1 MAGPSWR
8 DHHGGRAEGT
18 GACAQA
24 FPLPWGPRQA
34 GVGTGTGRG
43 IRSRIPGPGAAQEG
57 RARHRRA
64 LAVPSGPGKA
74 VRKTMESDIKV
85 NQDFKSQFK
94 AYQKQQQRRLQNV
107 MERKK
112 EKQNSQKDNG
122 NTGETLGTPDDLN
135 LFEVGQLVNEDGS
148 NRFLEAGNEQL
159 QDQLREVRDENCR
172 LYKLVT
178 EKDFEIKQLQK
189 KVQEDRL
196 ALAGTS
202 GLAGDVAATKIVELA
217 KKNREI
223 TAEAESE
230 RAKVKQLNHKVKEL
244 ERELQAAVEKIHSLG
259 GGGIKESTLK
269 MLEENLA
276 ESPEVKALQEKLNT
290 ANFKAMEYRNQLQ
303 SSRQELKMTQKLLAN
318 EIGEDVNI
326 QSLLANSGSWRGRA
340 QQILVLQNKVREL
353 ESKLGQNKTRR
364 SVMDID
370 EEFLAL
376 EDPRKLSA
384 QEKHLLKL
392 RNLEKEKK
400 EALEKLAGEHRA
412 LQNSHEEV
420 NKKLNASKAR
430 NKILCG
436 ELKILKA
443 QIVTLLEKGKHDDE
457 LIDALLSQQ
466 KQMQEILKDL
476 SQKEDENK
484 ESWKIGQILN
494 NETKEQSCLIEHL
507 RELVAKV
514 KKMEEAIG
522 KLTLQKESAHQGE
535 GSGAADTPPSEH
547 SEAPLAPGSSEV
559 ARTDSARLP
568 GTDIPEGKV
577 LQTQLTEHGALCQ
590 AAEVERDGLLAL
602 MTVLQKRVEESSN
615 KVWEAEKRL
624 QKQQWQSVVL
634 EQELEKLQTDPGKN
648 TTGQKPPLWSRTVQ
662 SVGHSRLPLNVS
674 DRKELPAFPLSQLP
688 LESQGEELNMRLVTQ
703 LDENKALQAALE
715 STVRKKEE
723 DFKLYQDTMEQV
735 KKIFLQAIEQQKQEK
750 S

>member
-1 MAGPSWR
+1 
-8 DHHGGRAEGT
+8 
-18 GACAQA
+18 
-24 FPLPWGPRQA
+24 
-34 GVGTGTGRG
+34 
-43 IRSRIPGPGAAQEG
+43 
-57 RARHRRA
+57 
-64 LAVPSGPGKA
+64 
-74 VRKTMESDIKV
+74 
-85 NQDFKSQFK
+85 
-94 AYQKQQQRRLQNV
+94 
-107 MERKK
+107 
-112 EKQNSQKDNG
+112 
-122 NTGETLGTPDDLN
+122 
-135 LFEVGQLVNEDGS
+135 
-148 NRFLEAGNEQL
+148 LEAGNEQL

-420 NKKLNASKAR
+420 NKKLDASKAR

-443 QIVTLLEKGKHDDE
+443 QVVTLLEKGKHDDE

-484 ESWKIGQILN
+484 ESWKIGQMLN
-494 NETKEQSCLIEHL
+494 NETEEQSCLIEHL

-522 KLTLQKESAHQGE
+522 KL
-535 GSGAADTPPSEH
+535 
-547 SEAPLAPGSSEV
+547 
-559 ARTDSARLP
+559 
-568 GTDIPEGKV
+568 
-577 LQTQLTEHGALCQ
+577 
-590 AAEVERDGLLAL
+590 
-602 MTVLQKRVEESSN
+602 
-615 KVWEAEKRL
+615 
-624 QKQQWQSVVL
+624 
-634 EQELEKLQTDPGKN
+634 
-648 TTGQKPPLWSRTVQ
+648 
-662 SVGHSRLPLNVS
+662 
-674 DRKELPAFPLSQLP
+674 
-688 LESQGEELNMRLVTQ
+688 
-703 LDENKALQAALE
+703 
-715 STVRKKEE
+715 
-723 DFKLYQDTMEQV
+723 
-735 KKIFLQAIEQQKQEK
+735 
-750 S
+750 

>member
-1 MAGPSWR
+1 
-8 DHHGGRAEGT
+8 
-18 GACAQA
+18 
-24 FPLPWGPRQA
+24 
-34 GVGTGTGRG
+34 
-43 IRSRIPGPGAAQEG
+43 
-57 RARHRRA
+57 
-64 LAVPSGPGKA
+64 
-74 VRKTMESDIKV
+74 MESDIKA

-122 NTGETLGTPDDLN
+122 NTRETLRTPNDLN
-135 LFEVGQLVNEDGS
+135 LFEIGQPVNEDGS
-148 NRFLEAGNEQL
+148 KRFLEAGNEQL

-230 RAKVKQLNHKVKEL
+230 RAKVKQLNHRVKEL
-244 ERELQAAVEKIHSLG
+244 ERELQAAVEKIHSLGG

-353 ESKLGQNKTRR
+353 ESKLGQNKSRR
-364 SVMDID
+364 SAMEID
-370 EEFLAL
+370 EDFLAL
-376 EDPRKLSA
+376 DDPRRLSA

-412 LQNSHEEV
+412 LQKSHEEV
-420 NKKLNASKAR
+420 KNKLDASKAR

-476 SQKEDENK
+476 SQREDENK
-484 ESWKIGQILN
+484 ESRKIGQLLN
-494 NETKEQSCLIEHL
+494 NKIQKQSCLIEQL
-507 RELVAKV
+507 REMVTERDAKAQM
-514 KKMEEAIG
+514 MEEGIG

-535 GSGAADTPPSEH
+535 GSGAADAPPCEH
-547 SEAPLAPGSSEV
+547 SEAPLASGSSEV
-559 ARTDSARLP
+559 GSTDSARLP
-568 GTDIPEGKV
+568 GTAIPEGKE
-577 LQTQLTEHGALCQ
+577 LQTQMTEHRALCQ
-590 AAEVERDGLLAL
+590 AAEVERDVLLEL
-602 MTVLQKRVEESSN
+602 VTVLQKRVEESSN
-615 KVWEAEKRL
+615 KVLEAEKML
-624 QKQQWQSVVL
+624 QEQQWQTVIL
-634 EQELEKLQTDPGKN
+634 EQELERLQTD
-648 TTGQKPPLWSRTVQ
+648 TTGQKAPLRSRRAQPVA
-662 SVGHSRLPLNVS
+662 HSSLPE
-674 DRKELPAFPLSQLP
+674 RKELPAFPLSQLP
-688 LESQGEELNMRLVTQ
+688 LESELEELSTRLAIQ

-735 KKIFLQAIEQQKQEK
+735 KDIFLQAIQQQEQEK